1 MRKQQPSPMVA
12 TTPPAIAGPTSRVA
26 LKFEELSAMALLRS
40 ARLSIIRTTN
50 AWRVGISTA
59 LIRPWNSASPTIHGM
74 VM

>member
-1 MRKQQPSPMVA
+1 
-12 TTPPAIAGPTSRVA
+12 
-26 LKFEELSAMALLRS
+26 MALLRS

-59 LIRPWNSASPTIHGM
+59 LISPWNSASPTIHGM